1 MLRSISYTDIMTMS
15 FDRVSG
21 CTDCQES
28 STLGPFPFVCCADS
42 IHSKRLTGNSVS
54 LLSIQGG
61 QNTPESIE
69 DLFENHGFEIEFDNE
84 GNISGAEFPMAAA
97 RMATSFLDVIEPY
110 VEDGTE
116 MEFEAEDGDCWT
128 WPSKDE
134 NEIEDSLEDASFTGY
149 FNIDAFDDIKEDFFN
164 LFEEK
169 CNNPGVSEDEDI
181 PTFFTAFG
189 LSEPSMDDEQ
199 FSWEDEDIDLSS
211 FKISYMDFLRI
222 MGPYDTMGSLGHIID
237 DEGWKNVSY
246 GYDGL
251 EFESSW

>member
-1 MLRSISYTDIMTMS
+1 MSYEARGEGSLIIKKES
-15 FDRVSG
+15 FDKLTQAVLSH
-21 CTDCQES
+21 
-28 STLGPFPFVCCADS
+28 LGGSA
-42 IHSKRLTGNSVS
+42 
-54 LLSIQGG
+54 
-61 QNTPESIE
+61 PESIE
-69 DLFENHGFEIEFDNE
+69 DLFESHGFEIKFDNE

-110 VEDGTE
+110 VEEGTE

-128 WPSKDE
+128 WPAKTED
-134 NEIEDSLEDASFTGY
+134 EIEDSLQDASFAGC

-164 LFEEK
+164 LFGEK
-169 CNNPGVSEDEDI
+169 DNNPGVGEDDDI
-181 PTFFTAFG
+181 PTFFAAFG

-199 FSWEDEDIDLSS
+199 FTWEDEDIDLSS
-211 FKISYMDFLRI
+211 FKISYMSFLRI

>member
-1 MLRSISYTDIMTMS
+1 MSYEARGEGSLIIKKES
-15 FDRVSG
+15 FDKLTQAVLSH
-21 CTDCQES
+21 
-28 STLGPFPFVCCADS
+28 LGGSA
-42 IHSKRLTGNSVS
+42 
-54 LLSIQGG
+54 
-61 QNTPESIE
+61 PESIE

-110 VEDGTE
+110 VEEGTK
-116 MEFEAEDGDCWT
+116 MEFEAEDGDYWT
-128 WPSKDE
+128 WPAKTAD
-134 NEIEDSLEDASFTGY
+134 EIEDSLQDASFAGC

-164 LFEEK
+164 LFGEK
-169 CNNPGVSEDEDI
+169 DNNPGVGEDDDI
-181 PTFFTAFG
+181 PTFFAAFG

-199 FSWEDEDIDLSS
+199 FTWEDEDIDLGS